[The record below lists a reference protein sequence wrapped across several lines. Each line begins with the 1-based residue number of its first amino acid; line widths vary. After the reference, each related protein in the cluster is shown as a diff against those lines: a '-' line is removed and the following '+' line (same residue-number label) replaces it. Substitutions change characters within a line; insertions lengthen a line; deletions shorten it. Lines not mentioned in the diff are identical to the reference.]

1 MSEIFELINESLNSQ
16 DVAEHFGFV
25 VNANGFCKSP
35 LNKSEKTPSCK
46 IYPGNRG
53 FYDFSAATGGDTLKF
68 ASIALG
74 VDSWQAAKYLIEAF
88 HLPIDTKKN
97 ALTKQKVQELKQQ
110 READR
115 KHRILNKQK
124 TVSEMDSLK
133 STIRT
138 CENLLASPHVEPL
151 SDIWCA
157 AVNRRNQAIIKVNKL
172 VGVETFAADLRLP
185 ERKGQKKVG

>member
-1 MSEIFELINESLNSQ
+1 MSEIFELINESLNSRN
-16 DVAEHFGFV
+16 VAEHFGFV

-35 LNKSEKTPSCK
+35 LNKAEKTPSCK

-68 ASIALG
+68 ASIALNT
-74 VDSWQAAKYLIEAF
+74 DSWQAAQYLIEAF
-88 HLPIDTKKN
+88 HLPVNVKDSS
-97 ALTKQKVQELKQQ
+97 LTRQKVQELQRQ

-115 KHRILNKQK
+115 RRRNLGKKK
-124 TVSEMDSLK
+124 SVAKMDSLK
-133 STIRT
+133 STIAI
-138 CENLLASPHVEPL
+138 CEELLTSLHVEPL

-157 AVNRRNQAIIKVNKL
+157 AVNRRNQAIIQANEMC
-172 VGVETFAADLRLP
+172 GIETFAADLRLP

>member
-16 DVAEHFGFV
+16 NVAEHFGFV

-74 VDSWQAAKYLIEAF
+74 VDSWQAAQYLIEAF
-88 HLPIDTKKN
+88 HLPIDTKN
-97 ALTKQKVQELKQQ
+97 SALTRQKVQELKQQ

-124 TVSEMDSLK
+124 MVSEMDSLK